1 MRHGGRRLRLKAPPS
16 PDRTQDPSARALPSP
31 DRTTGHPPRIL
42 LITPPGSY
50 RVHAYLEAARDLG
63 IAMVVASEG
72 EHSLVPGIGDGLRV
86 DLADAGTVMEQV
98 LSAHRDRPIAGV
110 VATDDATVELANR
123 VAAALGLAHNAPS
136 AARITRRKDLA
147 RAALAQAGLPVPAM
161 RRVDLRDPL
170 GPQLAGVEFPCV
182 VKPLALSA
190 SRGVIRADDPRGLE
204 AACRRAG
211 AIAAAAIGASAGVS
225 GGPIETPPSLQFGQG
240 PHEAPLGARASRPQ
254 WAAGPPSSM
263 RAGRRHAR
271 APRPRSGTRLAGPNQ
286 GVAGDSTADDERHT
300 LLVES
305 FIPGP
310 EIALEGMLAGGELSV
325 LSIFDKPD
333 PLDGPFFEETI
344 YVTPS
349 RLPPPV
355 RSLAA
360 MRVRE
365 GCAAYGLTEGPIHAE
380 LRIHD
385 GDAWIIE
392 IAGRTIGGDCARLF
406 TFGSGAG
413 LEHLVLQRALGR
425 VPDAPFRGAGR
436 AAGVLMLPTP
446 RAGTLRR
453 VEGVMAASRIPGIR
467 EVSITVREGY
477 ELTPLPEG
485 GTYLGFVFALGEDP
499 AGVEASLRRAQEAI
513 RVVVAPSLAVEVAG

>member
-1 MRHGGRRLRLKAPPS
+1 MGTGHSGKAPARD
-16 PDRTQDPSARALPSP
+16 PDRV
-31 DRTTGHPPRIL
+31 L

-63 IAMVVASEG
+63 LDMLVASEG
-72 EHSLVPGIGDGLRV
+72 EHCLVPGPTGGIRV
-86 DLADAGTVMEQV
+86 DLADAGAVVERV
-98 LSAHRDRPIAGV
+98 LAAHRDRPIAAV
-110 VATDDATVELANR
+110 VATDDGTVEVANR
-123 VAAALGLAHNAPS
+123 AAAALGLAHNAPS
-136 AARITRRKDLA
+136 AARTTRRKDLA
-147 RAALAQAGLPVPAM
+147 RAALAAAGLPVPAVWL
-161 RRVDLRDPL
+161 VDLRRPIR
-170 GPQLAGVEFPCV
+170 PQLEGIELPCV
-182 VKPLALSA
+182 VKPLAMSA
-190 SRGVIRADDPRGLE
+190 SRGVIRADDLPGLE

-211 AIAAAAIGASAGVS
+211 AIIGVSTGVSTGISTDTPTGTSAGTPTGTSTGTPTRVSAGASAGVS
-225 GGPIETPPSLQFGQG
+225 IAG
-240 PHEAPLGARASRPQ
+240 APAGVSIGVSPGVSAGASTHASIGAPTDASARASTRVSIDAPT
-254 WAAGPPSSM
+254 
-263 RAGRRHAR
+263 RAEE
-271 APRPRSGTRLAGPNQ
+271 RS
-286 GVAGDSTADDERHT
+286 T

-310 EIALEGMLAGGELSV
+310 EIALEGMLAGGELTV
-325 LSIFDKPD
+325 LAIFDKPD

-349 RLPPPV
+349 RLPEPV
-355 RSLAA
+355 QTLAA

-365 GCAAYGLTEGPIHAE
+365 GCAAYGLTEGPVHAE

-406 TFGSGAG
+406 TFGSRVG
-413 LEHLVLQRALGR
+413 LEHLVLERALGR
-425 VPDAPFRGAGR
+425 PPPETAFRSAGQ
-436 AAGVLMLPTP
+436 AAGVLMIPTP
-446 RAGTLRR
+446 AAGTLRR

-477 ELTPLPEG
+477 ELIPLPEG

-513 RVVVAPSLAVEVAG
+513 RVIVAPSLAVEVAS